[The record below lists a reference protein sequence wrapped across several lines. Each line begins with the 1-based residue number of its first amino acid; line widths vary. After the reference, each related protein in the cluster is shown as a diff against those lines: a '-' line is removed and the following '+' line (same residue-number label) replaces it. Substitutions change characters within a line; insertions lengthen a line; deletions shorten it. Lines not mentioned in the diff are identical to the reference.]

1 MSKLDVAFRIAAG
14 ALGIANFVFG
24 VRGLVEIDETKAVL
38 GNAYSASNEAVR
50 SIGGILG
57 GIGMCMAALTN
68 E

>member
-1 MSKLDVAFRIAAG
+1 MTKLGVAMRIACG

-24 VRGLVEIDETKAVL
+24 VIDLVGISETKAVV
-38 GNAYSASNEAVR
+38 GDAYSASNDAVR

-57 GIGMCMAALTN
+57 GIGMCMAALTK